1 MLYAII
7 IAFIG
12 VNLISISIL
21 KNDIDIKDINPLENK
36 NETVIILV
44 SEGESKNYN
53 AYLNV
58 FLDMH
63 FLCYN
68 N

>member
-12 VNLISISIL
+12 VNIISISIL
-21 KNDIDIKDINPLENK
+21 KNDIDINPLESK
-36 NETVIILV
+36 NEKVIILV
-44 SEGESKNYN
+44 SEGESKTYN